1 LSRIVE
7 EGALRSI
14 NDREIRAH
22 RRAIRCAD
30 NFVRPISRKCK
41 QSITWVEKNNNNKLD
56 NYEGTA
62 VSRCRREKS
71 GQRRTNIKHSTTIGR
86 LCISYITYPPNGGQ
100 VGLDSKH
107 RFVVT
112 IRVVQSV
119 DNRTSSVS
127 GNGTI
132 LPGIDIT
139 TSKVDE
145 VDLLTDAVDTEK
157 DTIICCF
164 VLWC

>member
-1 LSRIVE
+1 V
-7 EGALRSI
+7 
-14 NDREIRAH
+14 
-22 RRAIRCAD
+22 
-30 NFVRPISRKCK
+30 
-41 QSITWVEKNNNNKLD
+41 
-56 NYEGTA
+56 TA
-62 VSRCRREKS
+62 VSRCRREKL
-71 GQRRTNIKHSTTIGR
+71 GQRRTNIKQSTTIGR
-86 LCISYITYPPNGGQ
+86 LCIIYITYPPNGGQ

-107 RFVVT
+107 RFVGKFSVVL

-119 DNRTSSVS
+119 DNRASSVS

-145 VDLLTDAVDTEK
+145 VDLLIVAVDTEK

>member
-14 NDREIRAH
+14 NVRDIRAH

-30 NFVRPISRKCK
+30 NFVRLISRKCK
-41 QSITWVEKNNNNKLD
+41 QSVTWVGKKNNKLD
-56 NYEGTA
+56 NYEVTA

-71 GQRRTNIKHSTTIGR
+71 GQRRTNIKHSTTKGR
-86 LCISYITYPPNGGQ
+86 LFISYITCPPNGGQ

-107 RFVVT
+107 RFVGRF
-112 IRVVQSV
+112 IVVQPV

-132 LPGIDIT
+132 LPDSAFNST
-139 TSKVDE
+139 NKVDE
-145 VDLLTDAVDTEK
+145 VDLLIVAVDTEK

-164 VLWC
+164 VLW